1 MSEYYL
7 ADRNAEER
15 ERRRR
20 NVHQA
25 TRDPKES
32 QNMKV
37 TLLGD
42 FLFPTSEPRGCDPY
56 NATHGKSTFEAW
68 RMRRDRR

>member
-7 ADRNAEER
+7 ADRKAEDR
-15 ERRRR
+15 GRRRR
-20 NVHQA
+20 NAPEA
-25 TRDPKES
+25 TREAKES